1 LLTPTKVDPF
11 GPTQPPNTMAATM
24 NQNFL
29 CPITQ
34 AVMTDPVIG
43 SDGITYERSAIEQ
56 WFAIGHTT
64 SPVTRAP
71 MTSQSLV
78 PNYALKALI
87 EEGGV
92 PAPPVQTPAA
102 TAGSVVVPL
111 PPTIQVAKAANG
123 LTLTVSAATAPDA
136 TLPTVFIDVL
146 DISGSMGGSSMDMSH
161 GTTSDAAAFSRA
173 DLVRHSV
180 ATQIELLRPQDELAV
195 ILFDNNATVALP
207 PISMKAG
214 TPARGA
220 AKAILDQIEP
230 RGGTNIWTGL
240 HRALELAA
248 SADAAGKNTVIILQ
262 TDGES
267 DPSYNPPRGIVPT
280 LQAWLDAHPTVR
292 PTIHTVGYGFG
303 RALDMPLLRQIASVG
318 RGTVNYI
325 PDGSMVGTVFI
336 HMLANLMSVTH
347 RELTLSVPELGWFQ
361 PISFLQSGQTREF
374 FLPTEALPQTFTV
387 ALRDHT
393 GPLVALDVTD
403 HMAAPTSSWA
413 HIRYMAIG
421 ALTNA
426 LHAAET
432 GDFTSAVNR
441 IQMLTATT
449 RAATP
454 TPLIAALLTDLEDP
468 DPSKGQIGK
477 AFASADAFSR
487 WGRHYVPSYLSGLE
501 ADWCINFKD
510 ALSQIARSPQVSE
523 HIQRGDD
530 LFNSLPP
537 PRASC
542 ARYATGYGGGAAAAS
557 LATMASIHN
566 SSGVCFLGA
575 SRVKMADGTEK
586 RCDAIKPGDVDAAGY
601 RIRCVLRTLVT
612 KTDIV
617 RVGAD
622 HNPDG
627 GFTLWHPVFVNN
639 KWQHPADIGTVETVY
654 TDALYNFVLE
664 KEQGLDGGEPV
675 RPGVLIVDGVMTC
688 TLGHGFTGPVI
699 GHDYFGGNGSDSIIA
714 DLSGCAGWADGYVTW
729 ATSHPVR
736 DPITGHI
743 VRMDFTEAV

>member
-1 LLTPTKVDPF
+1 
-11 GPTQPPNTMAATM
+11 MAATM

-43 SDGITYERSAIEQ
+43 SDGITYERTAIEQ
-56 WFAIGHTT
+56 WFSLGHTT

-87 EEGGV
+87 EEGTGSV
-92 PAPPVQTPAA
+92 ASAPAHVGQAPAP
-102 TAGSVVVPL
+102 L
-111 PPTIQVAKAANG
+111 PTIRVTAAPGG
-123 LTLTVSAATAPDA
+123 LTISVSVPEAPDA
-136 TLPTVFIDVL
+136 TLPTLFIDVL
-146 DISGSMGGSSMDMSH
+146 DISGSMDGSSMDTSH

-195 ILFDNNATVALP
+195 ILFDNNAAVALQ
-207 PISMKAG
+207 PISMKGLAN
-214 TPARGA
+214 RGA
-220 AKAILDQIEP
+220 AASVLPQIEP

-240 HRALELAA
+240 HRALEMAA
-248 SADAAGKNTVIILQ
+248 ATPDKNTVIILQ

-280 LQAWLDAHPTVR
+280 LQAWLDAHPTTK

-361 PISFLQSGQTREF
+361 PISFLQSSQTREF
-374 FLPTEALPQTFTV
+374 FLPTDAIPSAFTV

-393 GPLVALDVTD
+393 GPLITLDITALPEP
-403 HMAAPTSSWA
+403 ATSAWA
-413 HIRYMAIG
+413 HIRYLAIG

-426 LHAAET
+426 LQAAEA
-432 GDFTSAVNR
+432 GDMTSAEAR

-449 RAATP
+449 RAAAP
-454 TPLIAALLTDLEDP
+454 THPLIAAFLTDLSDSDP
-468 DPSKGQIGK
+468 AKGQIGK

-510 ALSQIARSPQVSE
+510 ALSQVPRSPQVTAL
-523 HIQRGDD
+523 IQRGDD

-542 ARYATGYGGGAAAAS
+542 ASYAVGGYGGYGGYGGSTAAP
-557 LATMASIHN
+557 LATMAFIHN

-575 SRVKMADGTEK
+575 SLVKMADGTEK
-586 RCDAIKPGDVDAAGY
+586 RCDQVKPGDVDAAGY
-601 RIRCVLRTLVT
+601 RIKCVLRTLVS
-612 KTDIV
+612 KADIV

-622 HNPDG
+622 HNPQG

-664 KEQGLDGGEPV
+664 KEPEPNGC

-699 GHDYFGGNGSDSIIA
+699 GHDYFGGNGPNSIIA
-714 DLSGCAGWADGYVTW
+714 DLSGCAGWVDGQVTW
-729 ATSHPVR
+729 TTSYPVR

-743 VRMDFTEAV
+743 TRMNFTTA